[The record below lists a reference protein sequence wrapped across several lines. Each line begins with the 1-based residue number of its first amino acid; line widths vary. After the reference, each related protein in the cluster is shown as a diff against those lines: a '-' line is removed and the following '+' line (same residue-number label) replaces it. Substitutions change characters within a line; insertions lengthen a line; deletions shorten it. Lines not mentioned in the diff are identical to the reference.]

1 MRITITPGCAKNQRY
16 GINTFQIYIKKKE
29 HVSESSIMFASI
41 LISNT
46 RLQMSDI
53 LLESVLSYTSSNSY
67 EYMHILFSHKNFP
80 GVRKMMS
87 KLSASV

>member
-1 MRITITPGCAKNQRY
+1 MLD
-16 GINTFQIYIKKKE
+16 TFQIDIKKKA
-29 HVSESSIMFASI
+29 HVSGNSIMFDSI

-46 RLQMSDI
+46 RLQMSGI
-53 LLESVLSYTSSNSY
+53 LSESVLSYTSSNSY

-87 KLSASV
+87 KLSAAI

>member
-1 MRITITPGCAKNQRY
+1 
-16 GINTFQIYIKKKE
+16 
-29 HVSESSIMFASI
+29 
-41 LISNT
+41 
-46 RLQMSDI
+46 MSGI

-87 KLSASV
+87 KLSAAIWLRSFHCPFWFTESASAVSDEVCLSLELWVLNFLWKEPIFY